1 MQTRL
6 FHLDIKLKNP
16 ASPSGHNKIY
26 IFHQSSLLKII
37 ELANI
42 FRNFYTSELTLEGDN
57 FSAFWKGRD

>member
-26 IFHQSSLLKII
+26 TFHQSSLLKII
-37 ELANI
+37 ELANF
-42 FRNFYTSELTLEGDN
+42 FRNFYTSGLTLEGDN
-57 FSAFWKGRD
+57 FSAFWKGLD